1 MGNLQEKVIRFLK
14 KNQLQE
20 EKDGEKIYL
29 LNEN

>member
-1 MGNLQEKVIRFLK
+1 MENLQEKVIRFLK